1 MNREQQDIKSVAFS
15 EEVLSEVRKILTRYP
30 DKRSA
35 LIPVL
40 NIAQREFGWISEP
53 IMVYVAELL
62 DLTPPKVFEVVTFYT
77 LLNQRPVG
85 KYLIQVCRT
94 LSCALV
100 GAEDFISYFK
110 KKLGVRVGE
119 TTSDGLFT
127 LRTVECLA
135 SCGTAPM
142 MQINDTYYENLTLE
156 KVDRILDELKSG
168 NLAPLRSMGEN

>member
-1 MNREQQDIKSVAFS
+1 MDQEVKSVAFS
-15 EEVLSEVRKILTRYP
+15 DKVLEEVQGILARYP

-53 IMVYVAELL
+53 VMVYIAELL

-85 KYLIQVCRT
+85 KYLVQVCRT

-100 GAEDFISYFK
+100 GAEDLISYFK
-110 KKLGVRVGE
+110 RKLGIRVGE

-142 MQINDTYYENLTLE
+142 MQINDTYYENLTRE
-156 KVDRILDELKSG
+156 KVDRILDELKNG
-168 NLAPLRSMGEN
+168 NHAPLRSMGEN

>member
-15 EEVLSEVRKILTRYP
+15 EEVLSEVQGILARYP

-53 IMVYVAELL
+53 VMVCIAELL

-85 KYLIQVCRT
+85 TYLIQVCRT

-100 GAEDFISYFK
+100 GAEDLISYFK
-110 KKLGVRVGE
+110 RKLGVRVGE

-142 MQINDTYYENLTLE
+142 MQINDTYYENLTRE
-156 KVDRILDELKSG
+156 KVDRILDELKNG
-168 NLAPLRSMGEN
+168 NLAAPKAMGEN